1 MVHDVRR
8 AAVSISDIVDGLG
21 LSCIIMSA
29 ITKVR
34 QEETDS
40 NSLDSHQISVQH
52 SILGMCMKGKFG

>member
-1 MVHDVRR
+1 MVHVRQ

-21 LSCIIMSA
+21 LSST